1 MRSGRQE
8 IVAQKSPHPWRIIMK
23 ICIYG
28 AGAIGGY
35 LGVQFARTGADVSL
49 VARGA
54 HLAAMREHG
63 LKLLIGDRMH
73 VVWPR
78 CTDNP
83 AELGHQDFV
92 IVCLKA
98 HSITGAID
106 AMRPLLGP
114 QTRIVTAVNGIPYW
128 YFHKHGG
135 RYEGATL
142 ESIDPGGRQ
151 WNELGP
157 ERAIGCIVYPATEIE
172 SPGVIRHVYGDRF
185 PLGEPSGE
193 TSADVE
199 RLSALFVAAG
209 MQAPVLDRIRDEIWL
224 KLWGNVCLN
233 PISALTCATLDVIC
247 SDPATRALSKAIML
261 ETQAIAETFGVKFR
275 VDVERRIEGAR
286 KVGAHKTSM
295 LQDLERGRPMEIDP
309 LVSVVQEMGRLT
321 KIPTPALDTVLALV
335 AQRAKL
341 AGLYGTDRPVAALT
355 PAFA

>member
-1 MRSGRQE
+1 
-8 IVAQKSPHPWRIIMK
+8 MK
-23 ICIYG
+23 VCIYG

-35 LGVQFARTGADVSL
+35 LGVQLARAQADVSL

-54 HLAAMREHG
+54 HLAAMRENG
-63 LKLLIGDRMH
+63 LKLLIGDEEH
-73 VVWPR
+73 VVRPR

-83 AELGHQDFV
+83 AELGAQDFV
-92 IVCLKA
+92 IICLKA
-98 HSITGAID
+98 HSITGVLSQ
-106 AMRPLLGP
+106 MQPLLGP
-114 QTRIVTAVNGIPYW
+114 NTRIVTAVNGIPYW

-135 RYEGATL
+135 RYEGSTL
-142 ESIDPGGRQ
+142 ESIDPGARQ

-172 SPGVIRHVYGDRF
+172 APGVIRHVYGDRF

-193 TSADVE
+193 DTSDV
-199 RLSALFVAAG
+199 RALAGLFTAAG

-247 SDPATRALSKAIML
+247 TDPATRALSKAIML

-321 KIPTPALDTVLALV
+321 GIPTPALDAVLALV

-341 AGLYGTDRPVAALT
+341 AGLYESDRPLAAKA